1 MRSTSGGPDEFSVL
15 PSRPLEV
22 PTGAATLPEP
32 TPGGSNLSD
41 PNPTADAIAAL
52 GGRPGAANAGGIPA
66 ADATLVSYVGRYGTN
81 PAIRQELAAEDA
93 AFRRRRSGGGFLGL
107 FRGGE
112 RYFQAYAAMALDAYA
127 ELIRFRNLG
136 VQVPSAPP
144 AP

>member
-1 MRSTSGGPDEFSVL
+1 MRSDTGGPDEFSVV
-15 PSRPLEV
+15 PTRPLEV
-22 PTGAATLPEP
+22 PTGATTLPEP

-41 PNPTADAIAAL
+41 ADPNAAAIAAL
-52 GGRPGAANAGGIPA
+52 GGRASAANAGGIPA
-66 ADATLVSYVGRYGTN
+66 ADAALVTYVARYGTN

-93 AFRRRRSGGGFLGL
+93 AFRRRKSGGGVLGL

-112 RYFQAYAAMALDAYA
+112 RYFAAYAAMALDAYA